1 MPPIKES
8 VLDDDN
14 VDLFSDLD
22 GDAGGDDSGSASG
35 GDNAATSAPPKD
47 GDKRVNDLMSNWQK
61 EQARANRLQGE
72 LDKLKSQKPSDQK
85 PEGQAP
91 AADPDPTREEWIS
104 AQREFLR
111 ERALNSDGR
120 FEEYGI
126 GLDDLTG
133 DTPAEI
139 KASVKRFQT
148 LIDAVETKART
159 RLLQEYGL
167 NPEIAG
173 QAMDPKVD
181 IDGMSTDDFNKL
193 VEKARGWR

>member
-1 MPPIKES
+1 MPPYKEC

-14 VDLFSDLD
+14 VDMFSDLD
-22 GDAGGDDSGSASG
+22 GDTGGDDSGSGTG
-35 GDNAATSAPPKD
+35 GDDAGQSAPPKD
-47 GDKRVNDLMSNWQK
+47 ESKRVNDLMGNWQK
-61 EQARANRLQGE
+61 EQARANRLERE
-72 LDKLKSQKPSDQK
+72 LEKLRGQKPADQR
-85 PEGQAP
+85 PEGDAP
-91 AADPDPTREEWIS
+91 AADADPAREEWIS
-104 AQREFLR
+104 AQREFMR
-111 ERALNSDGR
+111 ERAATSDKR

-126 GLDDLTG
+126 GVDDITG
-133 DTPAEI
+133 NTPAEI
-139 KASVKRFQT
+139 RASFKKLQA

-181 IDGMSTDDFNKL
+181 IEGMSTDDFNKL